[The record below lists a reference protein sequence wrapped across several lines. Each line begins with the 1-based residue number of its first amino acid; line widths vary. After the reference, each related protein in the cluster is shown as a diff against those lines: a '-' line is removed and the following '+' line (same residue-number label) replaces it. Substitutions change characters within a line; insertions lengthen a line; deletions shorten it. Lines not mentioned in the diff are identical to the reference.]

1 MLRSVCVSGCARL
14 CWCLVLRFCVSIC
27 VYVCVSVCWGR
38 SEICRCFSQGVCRV
52 FVYVCLEGLG
62 SQCNPPNCCMQTFL
76 LPRPPSPAAQLGVG
90 REGGL
95 GEAVEGGV
103 GKEQGGGVLLL
114 GAKQQHWA
122 ERARDGNIP
131 GGGRS
136 WEKKPRQERRRRGEV
151 VGEGWAKGRMKIFGE
166 EDAEKAQSFPGP
178 RLILQIWGG
187 VACLAPLASV

>member
-1 MLRSVCVSGCARL
+1 MCLGVRVCVGVWFCVSVSVSVCMSVSVCVGGG
-14 CWCLVLRFCVSIC
+14 VRFVA
-27 VYVCVSVCWGR
+27 V
-38 SEICRCFSQGVCRV
+38 FSQGVCRV

-136 WEKKPRQERRRRGEV
+136 WEKKPRQERRRRGEA